1 MCVHAC
7 TVALS
12 KLVTR
17 QNIFCSE
24 VVCGVH
30 NMRHA
35 RSGPAHRHTSRVGQN
50 RIYTPCMTVYSVI
63 SLPKIPYI
71 HRIYMVLANPTYMH
85 THTSTHA
92 IHTFA
97 HTLTHSLV
105 NTHMI
110 TSAQTHTHTHLCTH
124 SNIQMHIYTIAH
136 SHVLLQVVALLPH
149 PPEHTHTHKH
159 THTNT
164 HTHTHTRTY
173 TCTNTHNCTLTC
185 PPTGCGP
192 FATLTRSCCQPRK
205 HVQGEAT
212 VLSVVC
218 MCGMYKYGMFNGM

>member
-124 SNIQMHIYTIAH
+124 SNIQMHIYTQLHTHMSSYRLWPFCRTHQNTHTHTNTRTQTHTHTHTLVHTRAQIHTIAH

-149 PPEHTHTHKH
+149 SPEAAA
-159 THTNT
+159 N
-164 HTHTHTRTY
+164 
-173 TCTNTHNCTLTC
+173 L
-185 PPTGCGP
+185 
-192 FATLTRSCCQPRK
+192 AS
-205 HVQGEAT
+205 
-212 VLSVVC
+212 
-218 MCGMYKYGMFNGM
+218 MYKVRRLC